1 MKEESKNNY
10 TFRVKT
16 IKGNLVKEYPNE
28 SLTEEQMESM
38 TIGMLMGVRCRL
50 QYPFVEVYEV
60 DGTGERLVKVQ
71 K

>member
-1 MKEESKNNY
+1 METKKKCY
-10 TFRVKT
+10 TFKVKT

-50 QYPFVEVYEV
+50 QYPFIEVYEV
-60 DGTGERLVKVQ
+60 DGSSERLVKVQ

>member
-1 MKEESKNNY
+1 MKKESKNNY

-28 SLTEEQMESM
+28 SLTEEKMEC
-38 TIGMLMGVRCRL
+38 IALGMLMGVRCRL
-50 QYPFVEVYEV
+50 QYPFVEVYEI
-60 DGTGERLVKVQ
+60 DDTGERLVRVQ

>member
-28 SLTEEQMESM
+28 SLTEEQMECISLG
-38 TIGMLMGVRCRL
+38 ILMGVRCRL
-50 QYPFVEVYEV
+50 QYPFIEVYEV
-60 DGTGERLVKVQ
+60 DGSSERLVKVQ

>member
-28 SLTEEQMESM
+28 SLTEEQMECYAVA
-38 TIGMLMGVRCRL
+38 MLMGVRCRL
-50 QYPFVEVYEV
+50 QYPFIEVYEV
-60 DGTGERLVKVQ
+60 DGTSERLVKVQ

>member
-28 SLTEEQMESM
+28 SLTEEQMECISLG
-38 TIGMLMGVRCRL
+38 ILMGVRCRL
-50 QYPFVEVYEV
+50 QYPFVEVYEI
-60 DGTGERLVKVQ
+60 DDTSERLVKVQ